1 MEEYIGPM
9 DSGPTEEVPLFE
21 SPATGG
27 QDEKDL
33 SRESGGNVTVGQH
46 HCSICFRRVSMDDP
60 TTYLEV
66 RAWVR
71 GAKKDSAVLRQYTG
85 LVACGDCIA
94 KLRAGVSPHAQ
105 DFEAALDAPAFPALV
120 DPNAAIFTDVSPD
133 YRTGHDDGYA
143 GRPSEPGKYIL
154 DSMDEYRNGWVDGSA
169 KAEMDCIRKELGE
182 GE

>member
-27 QDEKDL
+27 QDAKDL
-33 SRESGGNVTVGQH
+33 SRESGGDVTVGQH
-46 HCSICFRRVSMDDP
+46 YCSICLRRVSMDDP

-94 KLRAGVSPHAQ
+94 KLRAGVSPH
-105 DFEAALDAPAFPALV
+105 
-120 DPNAAIFTDVSPD
+120 
-133 YRTGHDDGYA
+133 
-143 GRPSEPGKYIL
+143 
-154 DSMDEYRNGWVDGSA
+154 
-169 KAEMDCIRKELGE
+169 
-182 GE
+182 